1 MAGNLDYLEP
11 KVGQILRAPGTDLA
25 TISAKRVRKQLL
37 DLDPSLTAEFLK
49 EHKDEIDSII
59 ARVFEQ
65 VSAENA
71 ATNGVVGD
79 DDSSDREG
87 SSTSRKRHRDGHSR
101 NGHDD
106 EEEDD
111 DEDRPARPPAKKAKK
126 SAKNGQKISDAELA
140 RKLSN
145 EINGRPSRTGGKSS
159 TKARPAKSGR
169 SKKSSETVD
178 SDGESGD
185 DGERKPKKKAG
196 SSGGGARGGFG
207 KEFTL
212 SEPLAEV
219 VSAAKLSR
227 PQVVK
232 YLWVYIKEN
241 ELQNPGNKREI
252 MCDTKL
258 KAVFGVEKIDMF
270 TMNKVLGKHLH
281 ED

>member
-37 DLDPSLTAEFLK
+37 DVDPSLTPEFLK
-49 EHKDEIDSII
+49 EHKDKIDSII
-59 ARVFEQ
+59 SRVFEQ

-71 ATNGVVGD
+71 AANGDV
-79 DDSSDREG
+79 DSSDREG
-87 SSTSRKRHRDGHSR
+87 SSTSRKRHRDEHAR
-101 NGHDD
+101 NGHDDD

-111 DEDRPARPPAKKAKK
+111 EEDRPARPPAKKPKK
-126 SAKNGQKISDAELA
+126 SASKNGQKISDEELA

-145 EINGRPSRTGGKSS
+145 EINSRPTRTGGKSS

-169 SKKSSETVD
+169 SKKSSETVY

-185 DGERKPKKKAG
+185 DGERKPRKKA
-196 SSGGGARGGFG
+196 SASGGGARGGFG

-212 SEPLAEV
+212 SEALADV
-219 VSAAKLSR
+219 VSAPKLSR

-232 YLWVYIKEN
+232 QLWVYIKEN

-252 MCDTKL
+252 MCDAKL

-270 TMNKVLGKHLH
+270 TMNKVLGKHLL